1 MNLSK
6 KEFGILLMGIGC
18 VGILVMYI
26 LIISIRRAKKSE
38 LNEVLINDKTQQNY
52 IINPMHE

>member
-6 KEFGILLMGIGC
+6 KEFGILLMGLGC